1 MPAAKCSRC
10 GADVAKVIPGK
21 LPLCSQCDAVLR
33 PPERQPT
40 FDEPPEKPLK
50 KEGFFQA
57 VSTEIGQY
65 KTQFFWLMV
74 GVGLLCVML
83 LITMCCSCGFFLLPG
98 TPD

>member
-1 MPAAKCSRC
+1 MT
-10 GADVAKVIPGK
+10 KVIPGK
-21 LPLCSQCDAVLR
+21 LPLCPQCDAVLR
-33 PPERQPT
+33 PPERQST
-40 FDEPPEKPLK
+40 IDEQLEKQPP
-50 KEGFFQA
+50 KEGFFKA

-74 GVGLLCVML
+74 GVGTLCVML